1 MDAERIISL
10 SEPDG
15 CFAEI
20 VRLVDTYG
28 AAVVALDNK
37 PRYLVM
43 ELGKAGDTIDAP
55 DEDVLAISRRLM
67 KRNRAVYQELAK

>member
-1 MDAERIISL
+1 M

-20 VRLVDTYG
+20 VRLVDIYG
-28 AAVVALDNK
+28 SAVVALDNK

-43 ELGKAGDTIDAP
+43 ELGETGDTIDAP
-55 DEDVLAISRRLM
+55 DEDVLTVSRRLM
-67 KRNRAVYQELAK
+67 KRNRTVYQELAK